1 MIYNNSRLNLDLKNQ
16 VTQFNMSPCPIKEI
30 IFFCKH
36 WTGICKQLF
45 TFRKSAFLKIGLC
58 PKVIIWMAFYGA
70 VAGCTLEKK
79 YEHDNTRTMN
89 LIRNFLQ
96 FLLFYKWESYQ
107 RENTNW
113 KAYQLESVVGKSKLM
128 LESPDAFGKFEVGD
142 IDVDVNLV
150 KNVGDEMCWWQLYYL
165 SDGFGAI
172 FKRCH
177 QHQKLFTKFWS
188 PTSLSPWRK
197 DIFIEVG

>member
-1 MIYNNSRLNLDLKNQ
+1 MDGQKTKVGGKRMIYNNSHLNLGFKNQ

-30 IFFCKH
+30 IFSCKH
-36 WTGICKQLF
+36 WTEICKQLF
-45 TFRKSAFLKIGLC
+45 TFRKSAIGLC

-96 FLLFYKWESYQ
+96 FLLFYKWDFYS

-113 KAYQLESVVGKSKLM
+113 AAYFQLESKVGNRSLCWKVQVQLENKKL
-128 LESPDAFGKFEVGD
+128 K
-142 IDVDVNLV
+142 NLH
-150 KNVGDEMCWWQLYYL
+150 
-165 SDGFGAI
+165 F
-172 FKRCH
+172 
-177 QHQKLFTKFWS
+177 
-188 PTSLSPWRK
+188 PTFNISTSNFPT
-197 DIFIEVG
+197 

>member
-1 MIYNNSRLNLDLKNQ
+1 
-16 VTQFNMSPCPIKEI
+16 MSPCPIKEI

-96 FLLFYKWESYQ
+96 FLLFYKSHFYQ
-107 RENTNW
+107 RENTNSE
-113 KAYQLESVVGKSKLM
+113 AYQLESVVGKANLKLVEINFQCLKLVTSM
-128 LESPDAFGKFEVGD
+128 LETKCVGD
-142 IDVDVNLV
+142 NFNMWATFLPQHLKVGLQHSKDVTNIAVTL
-150 KNVGDEMCWWQLYYL
+150 
-165 SDGFGAI
+165 
-172 FKRCH
+172 
-177 QHQKLFTKFWS
+177 
-188 PTSLSPWRK
+188 K